1 MVAGEKSQP
10 LRLNDSLV
18 LYLKNI
24 NIDIF
29 TLILYFFKFK
39 PFNVVFFISEQQIWI
54 SNGGLADVL
63 TVFARTDYTD
73 DKVVILYM

>member
-39 PFNVVFFISEQQIWI
+39 LINVVFVISEQ
-54 SNGGLADVL
+54 
-63 TVFARTDYTD
+63 
-73 DKVVILYM
+73 

>member
-10 LRLNDSLV
+10 LHLNDSLV

-39 PFNVVFFISEQQIWI
+39 PFNVIFFISEQQIWI

>member
-39 PFNVVFFISEQQIWI
+39 PFNVIFFISEQ
-54 SNGGLADVL
+54 
-63 TVFARTDYTD
+63 
-73 DKVVILYM
+73 